1 MHSKRY
7 PFSQGPPS
15 DCAFR
20 WVLGARGTWVEYT
33 SHHCRSNFVK
43 LFVSKNCKILG
54 KVKSS
59 IFMCTTCRFILPR
72 TNDEQLNFQ
81 RAQIVMIGNPNRE
94 RPSNREQFGFIRVA
108 NTYNATMH
116 WSYGSPQQR
125 PFTYNVI
132 LMMAP
137 SLWAVITLGLFYCPN
152 HKLSTPQF
160 IRTWLNLVQGSCL
173 VCINILVKI
182 QHRPI
187 NPATAFAPNHF
198 NMTNANQSNI

>member
-1 MHSKRY
+1 
-7 PFSQGPPS
+7 
-15 DCAFR
+15 
-20 WVLGARGTWVEYT
+20 
-33 SHHCRSNFVK
+33 
-43 LFVSKNCKILG
+43 
-54 KVKSS
+54 
-59 IFMCTTCRFILPR
+59 
-72 TNDEQLNFQ
+72 
-81 RAQIVMIGNPNRE
+81 MIGNPNRE

-182 QHRPI
+182 QHRPL

-198 NMTNANQSNI
+198 NMTNANQSNIKQLTQCTNSNSRNKQTNSAVEVAGQCDRKALRWKNRGRWELADHIFAIFRCDSIS